1 MRAVLISR
9 NILLGFLYKFKI
21 ANLFVNWLL
30 LSLIIVDLLAMLL
43 LLYEHMH
50 VGFGLLVVLLMV
62 L

>member
-1 MRAVLISR
+1 MRAILIGR
-9 NILLGFLYKFKI
+9 NILLGFLYKFNI

-30 LSLIIVDLLAMLL
+30 MSLIIVDLLAMLL